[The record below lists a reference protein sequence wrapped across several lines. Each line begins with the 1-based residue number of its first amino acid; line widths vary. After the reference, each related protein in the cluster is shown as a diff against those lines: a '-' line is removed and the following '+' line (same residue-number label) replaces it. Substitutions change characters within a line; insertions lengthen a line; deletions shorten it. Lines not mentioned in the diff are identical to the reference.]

1 MIGPTREQGARGSV
15 AHASGRSRK
24 GRRVLQSRTRLG
36 LLGALALVVVCF
48 FIVFRPLTL
57 HPRTGPDTKKPIPPV
72 DKLGPVY
79 LYPPYPSLSL
89 GLDLRGGIHLV
100 LQAQKTGVFEFSLPK
115 ALTEDTEKAA
125 RDAIRARVSEL
136 ITPEALKT
144 AKRTVDI
151 AGTRVRVRSRVTS
164 DKDMSRQGG
173 IMLAALREAYPGAAE
188 ARRELITVTQKQ
200 LREVKEVIRRRVDA
214 TGLSEAIIQEQP
226 PDRIVIEIPGVKDPD
241 RAQELISKTAV
252 LEFRAIP
259 RRYAYG
265 EERPPESDKVG
276 GREVYRFRDRRGN
289 EAPLRKVLDESDL
302 VVTGADLKPNSDVSY
317 GADMDPAVSFEFMSE
332 GRRVFAD
339 HTRKHQNEYL
349 AIVLDGE
356 IISAPKIREP
366 IPTGAGVIEGGF
378 RGQSGLEEAR
388 DLSTLLNAGALPVD
402 LESAGSQV
410 VSATLGQDSLDKSL
424 FAGMIGMIVVLI
436 FMVAYYRLPGLL
448 ADAALIVYI
457 ILLLAVLRVLNAT
470 LTLPGIFGIIL
481 SIGMAVD
488 ANVIIFER
496 LKEELRSGKTL
507 RSAIDA
513 GFNRAWTAILDSNI
527 CSIITGLV
535 LYGFGTGPIKGFA
548 ITLVIG
554 VAASLFTAVTIT
566 RLFMRVAAGSRFAER
581 LSLLGAPSLAPRPAS
596 SVR

>member
-214 TGLSEAIIQEQP
+214 TGLSEA
-226 PDRIVIEIPGVKDPD
+226 
-241 RAQELISKTAV
+241 
-252 LEFRAIP
+252 
-259 RRYAYG
+259 
-265 EERPPESDKVG
+265 
-276 GREVYRFRDRRGN
+276 
-289 EAPLRKVLDESDL
+289 RKS
-302 VVTGADLKPNSDVSY
+302 VV
-317 GADMDPAVSFEFMSE
+317 
-332 GRRVFAD
+332 
-339 HTRKHQNEYL
+339 
-349 AIVLDGE
+349 
-356 IISAPKIREP
+356 
-366 IPTGAGVIEGGF
+366 
-378 RGQSGLEEAR
+378 
-388 DLSTLLNAGALPVD
+388 
-402 LESAGSQV
+402 
-410 VSATLGQDSLDKSL
+410 
-424 FAGMIGMIVVLI
+424 
-436 FMVAYYRLPGLL
+436 
-448 ADAALIVYI
+448 
-457 ILLLAVLRVLNAT
+457 
-470 LTLPGIFGIIL
+470 
-481 SIGMAVD
+481 
-488 ANVIIFER
+488 
-496 LKEELRSGKTL
+496 
-507 RSAIDA
+507 
-513 GFNRAWTAILDSNI
+513 
-527 CSIITGLV
+527 
-535 LYGFGTGPIKGFA
+535 
-548 ITLVIG
+548 
-554 VAASLFTAVTIT
+554 
-566 RLFMRVAAGSRFAER
+566 
-581 LSLLGAPSLAPRPAS
+581 
-596 SVR
+596 